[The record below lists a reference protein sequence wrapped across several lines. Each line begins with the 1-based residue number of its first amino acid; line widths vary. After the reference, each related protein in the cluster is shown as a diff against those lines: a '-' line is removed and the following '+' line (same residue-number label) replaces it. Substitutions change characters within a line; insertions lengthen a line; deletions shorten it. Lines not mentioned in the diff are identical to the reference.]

1 MATGRRYDAPTALKA
16 GIVDAICDV
25 EELAHVSRGIVVDLA
40 GKDRGTLGTIKTV
53 MYADV
58 VAALARPLS

>member
-1 MATGRRYDAPTALKA
+1 M
-16 GIVDAICDV
+16 DAICDV